1 MPERRTA
8 SILKSARTPKGFP
21 TNNVASRFKLQFYLA
36 RELCGCENFKI
47 EFIVFVVILCAFN
60 NESSLLS
67 VSQLNNKGE
76 SAKPEFEA
84 FKGSGKTLRQK
95 RKN

>member
-1 MPERRTA
+1 MPDRRTA
-8 SILKSARTPKGFP
+8 SILKTALGRQKVFP
-21 TNNVASRFKLQFYLA
+21 QTMFYLA
-36 RELCGCENFKI
+36 REISGCENFKI
-47 EFIVFVVILCAFN
+47 ESIVFVVILCAFN
-60 NESSLLS
+60 NQSSLLS